1 MPEDVNG
8 LPDVKGLEAFVRS
21 SSPEIA
27 QDKGQVASGVAPQQ
41 QNAQQQQE
49 HPPVQTPPATP
60 AGEID
65 LAQFKNPKDMLKSYK
80 EIQGA
85 FTSVSQE
92 NKTLRETVEQMREQ
106 VELINL
112 QMQGR
117 PPMQAPQ
124 HQTAGNDFDETFIQ
138 NPRQAVEVLAER
150 KAGEKIM
157 QARVIEALEEEQL
170 SKPEEFPERYAYV
183 QQLSRQYPA
192 LVTSKPGVKK
202 LFQLADKIREQDV
215 KKNAARA
222 VSQLFGPEAMETLSA
237 LLAKKTGADPN
248 NANLAYMPDAG
259 GTIGNR
265 ATDAPNTNFDAKIQE
280 AAGKG
285 DIDGVLNNLFQRQ
298 MRTP

>member
-21 SSPEIA
+21 SSPDIG
-27 QDKGQVASGVAPQQ
+27 QDKGQVASPVPQQ
-41 QNAQQQQE
+41 QNAQQPEQS
-49 HPPVQTPPATP
+49 PVQTPQQDKP

-92 NKTLRETVEQMREQ
+92 NKSLRDTVDQMREQ
-106 VELINL
+106 MELINL

-117 PPMQAPQ
+117 PPMQAQQ

-170 SKPEEFPERYAYV
+170 VKPEDFPERYAYV

-202 LFQLADKIREQDV
+202 LFQMADKIREQDV

-222 VSQLFGPEAMETLSA
+222 VNQLFGAGAMEQLSA
-237 LLAKKTGADPN
+237 ILAKQAGTNQN
-248 NANLAYMPDAG
+248 NPNLAYMPDAG

-265 ATDAPNTNFDAKIQE
+265 GSDAPNTNYDAKIQE
-280 AAGKG
+280 AVGKG